1 VAHAASIIHRD
12 LKPGNIMVTES
23 GQVKVLDFGLA
34 KLTEIPESSEDLFT
48 LAAVLRDEPP
58 PLLEAPVD
66 VQRIIGRC
74 LRKSAAERYQ
84 SAAELKAALLSLPW
98 MLRTAAGETSG
109 PHLLAAPGITM
120 HRAAGRSNA
129 D

>member
-1 VAHAASIIHRD
+1 VAHAASIIRRD

-34 KLTEIPESSEDLFT
+34 KLTEIPESSEDLST
-48 LAAVLRDEPP
+48 LAAVLRDE
-58 PLLEAPVD
+58 
-66 VQRIIGRC
+66 
-74 LRKSAAERYQ
+74 SAAE
-84 SAAELKAALLSLPW
+84 SKAALLSLPW

-109 PHLLAAPGITM
+109 PHLLAAPSITM